1 MTKFYGL
8 LILSLLTVVS
18 SLANDTLYFRLSNFL
33 TSEKSETGNFIRKCI
48 KENDYYHCLDY
59 SSKNRL
65 LAEGYFTDT
74 NFTTPVLC
82 QKLFHQYDGWLT
94 QSRCFKN
101 GLPDGYDIR
110 FTSHGDTLEYK
121 IYELGKLIKEQ
132 QFGTKDAAEVF
143 TTVQTAPSFPGGDE
157 AWTRYIS
164 NNLHYPAS
172 LKEKITGK
180 VFVSFIVDRE
190 GFVADIMIIRSLHPL
205 LDEEAMKLIKKS
217 PRWNPAMQNGKAI
230 ASSIHI
236 PVSFR

>member
-1 MTKFYGL
+1 MIITTAWTIVARTGYWLKDILPIPISPL
-8 LILSLLTVVS
+8 LFFVKNFFISTMAGSRKAVVS
-18 SLANDTLYFRLSNFL
+18 KTDCLMDTIFDSPAMVIHSN
-33 TSEKSETGNFIRKCI
+33 I
-48 KENDYYHCLDY
+48 KY
-59 SSKNRL
+59 
-65 LAEGYFTDT
+65 T
-74 NFTTPVLC
+74 N
-82 QKLFHQYDGWLT
+82 WA
-94 QSRCFKN
+94 
-101 GLPDGYDIR
+101 
-110 FTSHGDTLEYK
+110 
-121 IYELGKLIKEQ
+121 KLIKEQ
-132 QFGTKDAAEVF
+132 QFGTKDAEEVF